1 MLPELS
7 GLAAAGAGAL
17 AWAVRG
23 RSSAL
28 LAPSVWR
35 GPRTRRAI
43 ALTFDDGP
51 SESTRKLLGLFDHYG
66 VRATFF
72 QCGHHVRR
80 LPKVAREVAEAGH
93 EIGNHTDTHPALY
106 FRSPDYILDQLR
118 RAQETIAAETGCTPR
133 LFRAPFGARWFGLR
147 EAQQRL
153 GLLGVMWTTLARD
166 WLLPARDIIRRLD
179 KAAQPGAI
187 ICMHDGRVL
196 KHDPDIQ
203 PTIDA
208 VEEMLPRWLEEGYEI
223 VTVSELLAGRPAA

>member
-28 LAPSVWR
+28 LAPSAWR